1 MISIPLKIGNEDYY
15 TIEKNIVTDLSGKAI
30 AKCSMAPSIKV
41 DQANDMFCANKTSC
55 RDIDIY
61 QLIEI
66 FNRAADIFKGNVLMG
81 NEVLSFD
88 DYINIVVESTGLPVS
103 YVKEGQAV
111 IYYYFKNIGNIL
123 KAQSPNMSLD
133 VYNEHM
139 YMKGNKTI
147 GWIKDGIDVGVI
159 SPSNNSTVHTVWMMA
174 LAMKSQ
180 IMIKPSLN
188 EVFTPLRIIQSL
200 LDAGLPKEF
209 VCFLPGN
216 HKITNKILSTTSKG
230 ILFGSSDVIDRYKKG
245 FPNVKYY
252 GPGSSKLFV
261 DEDSGVDFDKVV
273 THAIDGIMSYGGK
286 GCISISSIICT
297 KDGRK
302 YSDSIAEKL
311 SHTHIYNP
319 LDTKAIIP
327 AVKETN
333 LCTALNKYIQIMVDL
348 GAENMSQK
356 YIGSDPYVVSEN
368 CNYLLP
374 TVLYMEPTHPMFGIE
389 LPFPFVTV
397 TSASG
402 SLAKN
407 LLRKSLA
414 VSIISGDNEIYQE
427 LLQDESIQVLH
438 RGLLENVYDVDPE
451 KPFEGFMSDYLF
463 KVKTI

>member
-1 MISIPLKIGNEDYY
+1 
-15 TIEKNIVTDLSGKAI
+15 
-30 AKCSMAPSIKV
+30 
-41 DQANDMFCANKTSC
+41 
-55 RDIDIY
+55 
-61 QLIEI
+61 
-66 FNRAADIFKGNVLMG
+66 
-81 NEVLSFD
+81 
-88 DYINIVVESTGLPVS
+88 
-103 YVKEGQAV
+103 
-111 IYYYFKNIGNIL
+111 
-123 KAQSPNMSLD
+123 
-133 VYNEHM
+133 
-139 YMKGNKTI
+139 
-147 GWIKDGIDVGVI
+147 
-159 SPSNNSTVHTVWMMA
+159 
-174 LAMKSQ
+174 
-180 IMIKPSLN
+180 
-188 EVFTPLRIIQSL
+188 
-200 LDAGLPKEF
+200 
-209 VCFLPGN
+209 
-216 HKITNKILSTTSKG
+216 
-230 ILFGSSDVIDRYKKG
+230 
-245 FPNVKYY
+245 VKYY

-319 LDTKAIIP
+319 LDAKAIIP

-356 YIGSDPYVVSEN
+356 YIGSDPYVISEN

-374 TVLYMEPTHPMFGIE
+374 TVLYMESTHPMFGIE

-414 VSIISGDNEIYQE
+414 VSIISDDNEIYQE
-427 LLQDESIQVLH
+427 LLQDESIQMIH